1 MSETIECDVKV
12 DSTNDKKAKDDI
24 VTVVLKGEQHLTF
37 MTEGGF
43 DITDAVEF
51 SLTVKCGSMAV
62 AKHLG
67 IEWYGAT
74 KKVVLR
80 DRDEALESF
89 ELELQPELQQQ
100 MV

>member
-24 VTVVLKGEQHLTF
+24 VTVVLKGEQYITF
-37 MTEGGF
+37 MTEMGF
-43 DITDAVEF
+43 SATDQVEF
-51 SLTVKCGSMAV
+51 ALTVKCGSMAT

-67 IEWYGAT
+67 IERYGGT

-80 DRDEALESF
+80 DRDESLESF
-89 ELELQPELQQQ
+89 DLELQPEMQQQ
-100 MV
+100 MI